1 MVQPTRDTV
10 DHQML
15 GIQDWSVL
23 ITLQRKL
30 GLSIPHSNYEQSLV
44 QHISQDFVLR

>member
-10 DHQML
+10 DYQML

-23 ITLQRKL
+23 ITLQHKL
-30 GLSIPHSNYEQSLV
+30 GLSIPG
-44 QHISQDFVLR
+44 HIFPDLKL